1 MNVHPAKKKFPNK
14 FKFLNNNITARI
26 TFPTSCIEIKL
37 KVITVYYKYFCLV
50 KQILL
55 NTSPFNKKISSSK
68 AYILFQLH
76 SGQKLRNLFIRII
89 FNKHVL
95 TRVLTMSAILDKT
108 EGSIFVC
115 DLTDCVYCMHTGF
128 CFSRIQQAQVEN
140 PKKI

>member
-1 MNVHPAKKKFPNK
+1 
-14 FKFLNNNITARI
+14 
-26 TFPTSCIEIKL
+26 
-37 KVITVYYKYFCLV
+37 LV

-68 AYILFQLH
+68 AYILFQLR

-95 TRVLTMSAILDKT
+95 TRVLTMLAILDKT

-115 DLTDCVYCMHTGF
+115 DLIDCEYCMHTGF
-128 CFSRIQQAQVEN
+128 CLSRIQQAQVEN
-140 PKKI
+140 PKKM